1 MSGERPLRIL
11 HIMRAPVGGLFRH
24 VIDLARGQMAR
35 GHEVG
40 IIADSI
46 TGSPFAADTLASLN
60 KSLSLGVT
68 RVPMSRQV
76 GPLDLSA
83 FAHVKMRAREA
94 DADWLHGHGAKGG
107 AYARLV
113 GGRAVTAY
121 TPHGGSLFYSPYS
134 PAGLVYFAVERW
146 LRARTG
152 VALFES
158 AFAQEAF
165 RRFIG
170 EPPFSRV
177 VHNGI
182 SKDELQPVEPAS
194 NPADIVFIG
203 ELRWRKGIDVLLQAL
218 AQLAAEGWRGKA
230 IFFGEGPDRK
240 ACEEMAGKLGIGA
253 QVSFPGE
260 SRPRAAFASGKLLVI
275 PSRQESL
282 PYIVLEAAAAR
293 MPMITTSVGGIPE
306 IFGPDA
312 EALAPAGD
320 VAALVAA
327 IKRMRNGGRPDLVER
342 LHQRVAHHFSV
353 EAMTD
358 AELAAYAEAG
368 NDRRTSVNGKGGK

>member
-1 MSGERPLRIL
+1 MSAERPLRIL
-11 HIMRAPVGGLFRH
+11 HVMRAPVGGLFRH
-24 VIDLARGQMAR
+24 VIDLARGQTAR
-35 GHEVG
+35 GHSVG
-40 IIADSI
+40 IIADST
-46 TGSPFAADTLASLN
+46 TGSKTAADTLANLN
-60 KSLSLGVT
+60 TTLAFGVT

-76 GPLDLSA
+76 GPLDRSA
-83 FAHVKMRAREA
+83 LAHVKKRAREA

-107 AYARLV
+107 AYARLA
-113 GGRAVTAY
+113 GGRALTAY
-121 TPHGGSLFYSPYS
+121 TPHGGSVFYSPYS
-134 PAGLVYFAVERW
+134 PAGLAYFAVERW

-170 EPPFSRV
+170 EPPFTRV

-182 SKDELQPVEPAS
+182 SRDELQPIEPVS
-194 NPADIVFIG
+194 NPADIDFIG
-203 ELRWRKGIDVLLQAL
+203 ELRWRKGIDVLLQSL
-218 AQLAAEGWRGKA
+218 AQLAAAGWNGKA

-240 ACEEMAGKLGIGA
+240 ACEQMAAKLGLDA

-260 SRPRAAFASGKLLVI
+260 SRPRPAFASARLLVI

-312 EALAPAGD
+312 GALVPAGD

-327 IKRMRNGGRPDLVER
+327 IKRMRGTSHADLFER
-342 LHQRVAHHFSV
+342 LHERVARYFSV

-358 AELAAYAEAG
+358 AVLAAYAEAG
-368 NDRRTSVNGKGGK
+368 NRRAGTVNDAGRN